1 MRDEIVGLCG
11 ISMSLDE
18 SPVFGSLRDGGTN
31 GDCDGLST
39 EPSLKIR
46 MNVPN
51 SVTISLAT
59 VSGVVCVLEAIST
72 EDEKSD

>member
-1 MRDEIVGLCG
+1 MGLCG
-11 ISMSLDE
+11 ITISLDE

-31 GDCDGLST
+31 GDWFGLSI

-46 MNVPN
+46 RIFPI

-59 VSGVVCVLEAIST
+59 VFGMVGVVEAIT
-72 EDEKSD
+72 IEDAKSV